1 MILNKLNLKSYIQSC
16 FIQFIRFS
24 FVMNSCVM
32 LPKVP
37 SKASKAK
44 PHSGVA
50 VAKRRR
56 QHGDR
61 GGGMLAQLPVDL
73 NQAPAPAPA
82 PVSAQKRR
90 RILKN
95 QPAAEPAAIP
105 PSVAL
110 APPTVPRGNAH
121 AQNRPQEPNDAK
133 RARSPSPI
141 PPIQLDL
148 PLSFPFVLRSS
159 SPSNKSSRSTFSA
172 KLLASTSFMKPC
184 VCHLSISLISSF
196 STTSTTSFQPP
207 NFSYNSKFHGNE
219 SKPKSKI
226 ECYYCGE
233 VGHIKRHCPKFKS
246 INQQKSNYPSNYPG
260 PKPHQG
266 NNGHLNF

>member
-1 MILNKLNLKSYIQSC
+1 MAHI
-16 FIQFIRFS
+16 
-24 FVMNSCVM
+24 
-32 LPKVP
+32 
-37 SKASKAK
+37 
-44 PHSGVA
+44 
-50 VAKRRR
+50 
-56 QHGDR
+56 
-61 GGGMLAQLPVDL
+61 PVDL
-73 NQAPAPAPA
+73 NQAPAPA
-82 PVSAQKRR
+82 SAQKRR

-133 RARSPSPI
+133 RARSPM

-148 PLSFPFVLRSS
+148 PLSFPIVLRSS

-219 SKPKSKI
+219 SKPKS
-226 ECYYCGE
+226 
-233 VGHIKRHCPKFKS
+233 
-246 INQQKSNYPSNYPG
+246 
-260 PKPHQG
+260 
-266 NNGHLNF
+266 